1 MRWMMWGCQMI
12 DTDALNTFL
21 QDTALLYVN
30 EIAGAVIAITIISL
44 FFYMFKI
51 RILGRIK
58 DVQ

>member
-1 MRWMMWGCQMI
+1 MWGCQMI